1 MNNFGSIQV
10 ATATLQ
16 LEQEIRE
23 ITIEME
29 SLVLIL
35 NFMGLLCG
43 WAAEA
48 VPPVVEVNGA
58 PGAND
63 EEPIGP

>member
-1 MNNFGSIQV
+1 MNNFESIQV
-10 ATATLQ
+10 ATGTLQ
-16 LEQEIRE
+16 LEQKIRE
-23 ITIEME
+23 IKIEMR
-29 SLVLIL
+29 SLVFIL

>member
-1 MNNFGSIQV
+1 
-10 ATATLQ
+10 
-16 LEQEIRE
+16 
-23 ITIEME
+23 
-29 SLVLIL
+29 
-35 NFMGLLCG
+35 MGLLCG